1 MIRGDT
7 AWFSLKMDTL
17 RGTHELLRRPGRGHV
32 NNYRDQ
38 NNNCKPCKPFRVH
51 YLPAKSLGS
60 HASVLVSM
68 LNPDKVNLKDEKM
81 AAIADRL
88 AKEHK
93 KIKLSKEEMV
103 RLTTWVDCNGQ
114 YYGTYYGRKN
124 LKYKDHPNFRPHQT
138 VEQAQG
144 LLPPIPEDKR

>member
-1 MIRGDT
+1 MVGPTIGENHPKT
-7 AWFSLKMDTL
+7 
-17 RGTHELLRRPGRGHV
+17 G
-32 NNYRDQ
+32 N
-38 NNNCKPCKPFRVH
+38 VH

-68 LNPDKVNLKDEKM
+68 LNPGKIKLKDPKM
-81 AAIADRL
+81 AEIAAKL
-88 AKEHK
+88 AKKHK
-93 KIKLSKEEMV
+93 KIKLSKAEMV

-124 LKYKDHPNFRPHQT
+124 LKYKDHPNFRPEST

-144 LLPPIPEDKR
+144 LLPPIAEDKR